1 MPSPITLRGQR
12 RPVEIAPHLFL
23 EAAPFYGEARPADP
37 DSEPIS
43 VLGAGENAEGA
54 LLAAMAAHGI
64 TSEAVV
70 EVDASVRAL
79 ATPPD
84 DGPTTPYGEAAQRM
98 VQRHAAPDRDYALLY
113 SDEGG
118 VSRWI
123 FPDRPS
129 SLLPQPHQSVFESN
143 RLSFAIPRDGAPAP
157 DAEREIRS
165 LSWSRARLL
174 RLLSWPKEEA
184 AGLSAYQI
192 AKRWEAAQRP
202 YGLWQLVDGP
212 LGRPAWELRG
222 RRDPAFWEWLAE
234 GPILLLLH
242 GTFSTV
248 QSGYAALLESPQ
260 LADLRQRYGQRV
272 IAFNHPTLHPSLR
285 DNAESLLSA
294 IPPQLPL
301 TLDVVA
307 HSRGCLLGRTV
318 AQGEGRLQRPHLT
331 LRKAIW
337 LAGPQ
342 RGTRLADHERWKA
355 LIDRATNLLSAL
367 PSSGYHQA
375 LTTIL
380 TLVKIIGADAVGA
393 LPGLSAMAPQ
403 SAALAAL
410 NRGQSQGTTYYGIA
424 ADYRPTD
431 PNLAALML
439 RRTGDEL
446 RDRFFDEPNDGI
458 VPTAGAFD
466 LRHPHPDFPL
476 PPERRWQ
483 SAANSPIQHSQLF
496 ATPAIVDQMTRWLR
510 DV

>member
-1 MPSPITLRGQR
+1 MRRRIVQCRCRRRSHGTATERRRGS
-12 RPVEIAPHLFL
+12 V
-23 EAAPFYGEARPADP
+23 GSKARWLSVSGGGNLGWKRGRNREDP
-37 DSEPIS
+37 TDR
-43 VLGAGENAEGA
+43 G
-54 LLAAMAAHGI
+54 
-64 TSEAVV
+64 
-70 EVDASVRAL
+70 DASVL
-79 ATPPD
+79 
-84 DGPTTPYGEAAQRM
+84 
-98 VQRHAAPDRDYALLY
+98 
-113 SDEGG
+113 
-118 VSRWI
+118 
-123 FPDRPS
+123 
-129 SLLPQPHQSVFESN
+129 
-143 RLSFAIPRDGAPAP
+143 
-157 DAEREIRS
+157 
-165 LSWSRARLL
+165 
-174 RLLSWPKEEA
+174 K
-184 AGLSAYQI
+184 
-192 AKRWEAAQRP
+192 
-202 YGLWQLVDGP
+202 
-212 LGRPAWELRG
+212 
-222 RRDPAFWEWLAE
+222 
-234 GPILLLLH
+234 
-242 GTFSTV
+242 
-248 QSGYAALLESPQ
+248 
-260 LADLRQRYGQRV
+260 
-272 IAFNHPTLHPSLR
+272 
-285 DNAESLLSA
+285 
-294 IPPQLPL
+294 
-301 TLDVVA
+301 
-307 HSRGCLLGRTV
+307 
-318 AQGEGRLQRPHLT
+318 
-331 LRKAIW
+331 
-337 LAGPQ
+337 